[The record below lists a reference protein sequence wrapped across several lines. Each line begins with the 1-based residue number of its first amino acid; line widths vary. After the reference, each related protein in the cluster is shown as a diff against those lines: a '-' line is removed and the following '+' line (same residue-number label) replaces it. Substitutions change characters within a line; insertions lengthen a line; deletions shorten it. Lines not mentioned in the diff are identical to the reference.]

1 MEQFKQFISDIPIGF
16 KGFTDNLKNIIEMN
30 DGSHDLFTAG
40 ARWIFIILALFILF
54 KSIRSLLQTKNPS
67 EVWAYLHFATGEN
80 LPITHWENVIG
91 RAKSADIYIND
102 NTVSR
107 NHGTLSRDVKGKW
120 VYTDLG
126 SKNGALIEGETIDIN
141 ESVTIKPGDRLKI
154 GKSEMTLFPI
164 SVEER
169 QNNIKLRK
177 ADTKPVSPWP
187 SLIALTVFQ
196 FLTMIQLNIAL
207 GEDMT
212 ASVNTAFIG
221 LSALM
226 WGYFIILRSL
236 RRKGFEME
244 TIGFFLT
251 TLSLAVTASKY
262 PEAAFKQFFA
272 AGVGVVVFFFM
283 CVFLRDLGRA
293 KALRKPLMIGA
304 VVLLL
309 INLLFGSLKY
319 GAANWV
325 EIGGFSFQPSELVKV
340 AFVWAGA
347 ASLDELF
354 QKKNLTMFMIFSGFC
369 LGSLALMGD
378 FGTALIFFVTYLI
391 ISFLRSG
398 DFSKLILIVGAA
410 GIAGLMVLKFKSY
423 IADRF
428 AAWGHVWEFADS
440 MGYQQT
446 RTMSA
451 AASGGLVGVGAGN
464 GWLNTVA
471 ASDTDLV
478 FGLVTE
484 EWGLIIALL
493 MVASIITLSLFAVNS
508 IMAGRSTFYTI
519 AACSAMSM
527 FLFQTCLNVF
537 GAVDIFPLT
546 GVTFPFVSN
555 GGTSMI
561 VSWALLSFLKAA
573 DTRQNAS
580 MAISLSDKGAYD
592 PDEDQRE
599 RGYVDDID
607 NDSEAMMKEIF
618 GNDSGRRRRRR

>member
-1 MEQFKQFISDIPIGF
+1 MEQFKQYVEDFPQAF
-16 KGFTDNLKNIIEMN
+16 KTFMENLKNIIEMN
-30 DGSHDLFTAG
+30 QGTNDIYTAI

-54 KSIRSLLQTKNPS
+54 KSIKSLLQTKNPS
-67 EVWAYLHFATGEN
+67 EVWAYLHFTTGEN
-80 LPITHWENVIG
+80 VPITHWENVIG
-91 RAKSADIYIND
+91 RAKSADIFIND
-102 NTVSR
+102 STVSR
-107 NHGTLSRDVKGKW
+107 NHGTLSRDVSGRW
-120 VYTDLG
+120 EYTDLG
-126 SKNGALIEGETIDIN
+126 AKNEALIEGETVSFH
-141 ESVTIKPGDRLKI
+141 ESVIIKPGDRIRI
-154 GKSEMTLFPI
+154 GRSEMTLFPI

-187 SLIALTVFQ
+187 SLIALTIFQ
-196 FLTMIQLNIAL
+196 LMTLVQLSIAL
-207 GEDMT
+207 GENMT
-212 ASVNTAFIG
+212 AGVNTAFLG
-221 LSALM
+221 LIIVM
-226 WGYFIILRSL
+226 WVYFIMLRSM

-244 TIGFFLT
+244 TIAFFLT
-251 TLSLAVTASKY
+251 TLSFAVTASKY
-262 PEAAFKQFFA
+262 PESVFKQFLA
-272 AGVGVVVFFFM
+272 AVIGVIVFFTM

-304 VVLLL
+304 VALLL
-309 INLLFGSLKY
+309 VNLLFGSLKY

-325 EIGGFSFQPSELVKV
+325 EIGGLSFQPSELVKV
-340 AFVWAGA
+340 AFIWAGA

-354 QKKNLTMFMIFSGFC
+354 EKKNLTLFMIFSGFC

-378 FGTALIFFVTYLI
+378 FGTALIFFVTYLV

-428 AAWGHVWEFADS
+428 AVWGHVWEFADS

-464 GWLNTVA
+464 GWLSTVA

-484 EWGLIIALL
+484 EWGLIISLL
-493 MVASIITLSLFAVNS
+493 MVFSIITLSLFAFNS

-527 FLFQTCLNVF
+527 YLFQTCLNVF

-561 VSWALLSFLKAA
+561 VSWALLGFLKAA

-580 MAISLSDKGAYD
+580 MAISLSDKGAYN
-592 PDEDQRE
+592 PDDDQHD

-607 NDSEAMMKEIF
+607 DDSEEMMREIF
-618 GNDSGRRRRRR
+618 GTDVGSRRRRS